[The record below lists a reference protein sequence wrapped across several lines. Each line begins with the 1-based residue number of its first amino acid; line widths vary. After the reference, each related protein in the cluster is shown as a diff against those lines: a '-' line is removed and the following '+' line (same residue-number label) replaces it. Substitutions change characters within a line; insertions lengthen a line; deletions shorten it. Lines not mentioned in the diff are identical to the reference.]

1 MITVDKVSEGLVS
14 PVRAG
19 ALVVEADRIFVG
31 FRQDRVEI
39 EAEARTKRPADLAA
53 RIIATLYA
61 HMKHLWTTLKGV
73 GDAVAAEQTVP
84 WLPRQSLLH
93 PDSAIRIY
101 GIQFHSLGCKK
112 KNGIFFR
119 RDRRHRNLII

>member
-1 MITVDKVSEGLVS
+1 MITDKVSEELVS
-14 PVRAG
+14 PVRTG

-31 FRQDRVEI
+31 FRQDLVEN
-39 EAEARTKRPADLAA
+39 EAEARTKRPVDLAA

-61 HMKHLWTTLKGV
+61 HMKHLWTKGL

-84 WLPRQSLLH
+84 WLLRQSLLH

-119 RDRRHRNLII
+119 RPSSQELAK